1 MADLIVADWLERHGG
16 SEQVIKQFLKVLPEA
31 KLFALWNSSSEFNS
45 HQVKESWLASTPLSK
60 RKALAVPFMI
70 PTFKRIEL
78 DNDVDRLIVSTHSF
92 AHHAQLKH
100 QKKDFQRY
108 SYVHTPARYIWDPEL
123 DRRGWGLMQGVGA
136 KLFQKADRLSPAR
149 LGKVATNSRFVASR
163 VRDTWGIEDVE
174 VIYPPVRAVSLS
186 QTKVGVADLSVAEID
201 LLSGLPDDYVLST
214 GRLVEYKRH
223 DLAIRVA
230 HVLGLPVVIAGGGAD
245 RQRLESLA
253 NAQKVPIHLV
263 ETPSD
268 EFLKNLITGSSLC
281 VFAGVEDFGIMTVEA
296 MALGA
301 KLLVSSEGGSSEI
314 VRNGVSGVWTDFE
327 SSESIRY
334 SANEAQKLDVEEIKK
349 SSLRFDESV
358 FRSKF
363 EHWIGPSE

>member
-1 MADLIVADWLERHGG
+1 
-16 SEQVIKQFLKVLPEA
+16 
-31 KLFALWNSSSEFNS
+31 
-45 HQVKESWLASTPLSK
+45 
-60 RKALAVPFMI
+60 
-70 PTFKRIEL
+70 
-78 DNDVDRLIVSTHSF
+78 
-92 AHHAQLKH
+92 
-100 QKKDFQRY
+100 
-108 SYVHTPARYIWDPEL
+108 
-123 DRRGWGLMQGVGA
+123 
-136 KLFQKADRLSPAR
+136 
-149 LGKVATNSRFVASR
+149 
-163 VRDTWGIEDVE
+163 
-174 VIYPPVRAVSLS
+174 
-186 QTKVGVADLSVAEID
+186 
-201 LLSGLPDDYVLST
+201 
-214 GRLVEYKRH
+214 
-223 DLAIRVA
+223 LAIRVA

-268 EFLKNLITGSSLC
+268 EFLKNLITRSSLC

-334 SANEAQKLDVEEIKK
+334 SANEAQKLDVEEIKR